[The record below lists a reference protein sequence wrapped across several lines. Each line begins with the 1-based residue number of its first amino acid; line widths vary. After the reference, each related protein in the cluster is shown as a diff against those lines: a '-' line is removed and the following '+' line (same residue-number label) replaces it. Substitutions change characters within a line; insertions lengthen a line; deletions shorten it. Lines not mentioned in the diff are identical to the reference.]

1 MKPLLKKWLDRV
13 EASEIE
19 RGKILQLQTC
29 IWPRSIGYETA
40 GRKTTLDYDDCDQ
53 IVLAFQAR
61 VERDRAEAARH
72 QAEEIIDF
80 MLYDLSLIHI

>member
-29 IWPRSIGYETA
+29 IFPRACGY
-40 GRKTTLDYDDCDQ
+40 
-53 IVLAFQAR
+53 
-61 VERDRAEAARH
+61 
-72 QAEEIIDF
+72 
-80 MLYDLSLIHI
+80 

>member
-40 GRKTTLDYDDCDQ
+40 GRKTTLDYDE
-53 IVLAFQAR
+53 LR
-61 VERDRAEAARH
+61 PDRPR
-72 QAEEIIDF
+72 
-80 MLYDLSLIHI
+80 LSGPRRT